1 MKNTPQQT
9 NLQDCA
15 LFAILCREALSCASS
30 EDLSHLLDYWQ
41 ASLLDGSSDGS
52 SSLAMVLLCFN
63 QKSASELRQKIAQD
77 IETCRTAYLEHL
89 SQKRRR
95 ISVAEEVHVTL
106 HEASAEAVAVA
117 AAEAVVAA
125 AAEAAV
131 VAAAAEAVVA
141 AAAEAVVAAA
151 AEAGVA
157 AVVEEEGLPEL
168 SEVARLELKR
178 GVMHVSLHE
187 DDGAIKGLSST
198 MEVSMQHVKS
208 ALQDLAREYQGQAH
222 ASPHTLHLTTLHHT
236 APTCPQLQRHR
247 LCTAPLPPS
256 PLLPTPS
263 PSPPPPAPSS
273 SPPTPLP
280 DVVAATALALVTT
293 STALCR
299 RHLYCALAA
308 AS

>member
-1 MKNTPQQT
+1 MYHST
-9 NLQDCA
+9 
-15 LFAILCREALSCASS
+15 
-30 EDLSHLLDYWQ
+30 
-41 ASLLDGSSDGS
+41 
-52 SSLAMVLLCFN
+52 
-63 QKSASELRQKIAQD
+63 
-77 IETCRTAYLEHL
+77 
-89 SQKRRR
+89 
-95 ISVAEEVHVTL
+95 
-106 HEASAEAVAVA
+106 VA
-117 AAEAVVAA
+117 AS
-125 AAEAAV
+125 
-131 VAAAAEAVVA
+131 AEAVVA

-151 AEAGVA
+151 AEVLASQDVGALLTPAPTEPDMLA
-157 AVVEEEGLPEL
+157 AVEEEGLPEL

-178 GVMHVSLHE
+178 GVVHVSLHE